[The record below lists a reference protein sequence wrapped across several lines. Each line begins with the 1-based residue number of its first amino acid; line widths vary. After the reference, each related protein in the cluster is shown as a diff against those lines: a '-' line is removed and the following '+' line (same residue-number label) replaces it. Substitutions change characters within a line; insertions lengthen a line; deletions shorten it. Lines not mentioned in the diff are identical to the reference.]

1 MVEGNP
7 HEFTVLRSIYL
18 RIEGKIKAKVKPTEL
33 SSTTLTIEPIKL
45 EMVTLKILSANG
57 EEVTAE
63 QVLVATAFNT
73 KIDQILKPFDYEII
87 EKQKKEENTKIY

>member
-73 KIDQILKPFDYEII
+73 KID
-87 EKQKKEENTKIY
+87 